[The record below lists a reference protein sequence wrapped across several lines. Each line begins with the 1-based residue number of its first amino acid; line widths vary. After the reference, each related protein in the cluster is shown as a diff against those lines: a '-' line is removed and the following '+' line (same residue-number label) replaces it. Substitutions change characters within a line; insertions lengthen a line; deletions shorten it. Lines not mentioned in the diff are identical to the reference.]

1 MLRLV
6 VLVLLVVVVWMLLAA
21 LLERLRQQGRGAA
34 GTARRGGAAGPAEP
48 LVRCATCGVRVP
60 RSRALPA
67 PGGGAWCSPACRR
80 QAEAG
85 PS

>member
-21 LLERLRQQGRGAA
+21 LLERLRQQGRRAAGAA
-34 GTARRGGAAGPAEP
+34 GGGSVGPAEP

-67 PGGGAWCSPACRR
+67 PGGAAWCSPACRR